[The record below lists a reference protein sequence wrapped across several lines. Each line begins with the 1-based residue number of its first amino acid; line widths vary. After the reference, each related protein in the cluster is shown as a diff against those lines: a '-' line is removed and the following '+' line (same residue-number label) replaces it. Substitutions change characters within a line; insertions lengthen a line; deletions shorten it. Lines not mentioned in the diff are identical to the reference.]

1 MVRGSGW
8 HERRKAMSRVFRG
21 IGASLSRREFVR
33 LGSAGL
39 AGAALLGV
47 AGCGSEEST
56 AAARYGP
63 TKGWIAALM
72 GNDDAVVHVVLLGD
86 SIFDNAAYVAGA
98 PDVVRQ
104 VRQRLPQGSK
114 ATLAAVDGSTIGD
127 VRGQLRGVPADAT
140 HLVLSVGGND
150 ALGRSDFLATPARS
164 TAEALSGLAD
174 IGDEFERAYLA
185 MLADVLARRL
195 PTAICTV
202 YYPRFPDAAL
212 QKVAVA
218 ALTMFNDCIV
228 RAAFAHGLPLLDLR
242 LICSE
247 ETDYA
252 NSIEPSAR
260 GGEKIARAIVEYVE
274 SDPLEGRTEVFT

>member
-8 HERRKAMSRVFRG
+8 HERQKAMSRIFRG

-33 LGSAGL
+33 LGGAGP

-47 AGCGSEEST
+47 AGCGGEEST
-56 AAARYGP
+56 AAARYGS

-114 ATLAAVDGSTIGD
+114 AALAAVDGGTIGD

-174 IGDEFERAYLA
+174 IGEEFERAYLA
-185 MLADVLARRL
+185 MLADVLARGL

-212 QKVAVA
+212 QKVAGA

-228 RAAFAHGLPLLDLR
+228 RAAFAHSLPLLDLR
-242 LICSE
+242 LICTE
-247 ETDYA
+247 EEDYA
-252 NSIEPSAR
+252 NPIEPSTR
-260 GGEKIARAIVEYVE
+260 GGEKIARAIAEFVKRG
-274 SDPLEGRTEVFT
+274 SIGGRTEVFT

>member
-8 HERRKAMSRVFRG
+8 HERRKAMSRIFRG

>member
-1 MVRGSGW
+1 MSG
-8 HERRKAMSRVFRG
+8 RFRAM
-21 IGASLSRREFVR
+21 GASLSRQEFLR

-47 AGCGSEEST
+47 AGCGGEQST
-56 AAARYGP
+56 AAVRHGP
-63 TKGWIAALM
+63 TEGWIARLM
-72 GNDDAVVHVVLLGD
+72 GNDVAVDHVVLLGD

-98 PDVVRQ
+98 PDVVWQ
-104 VRQRLPQGSK
+104 VHQRLPQGSK
-114 ATLAAVDGSTIGD
+114 ATLAAIDGSKIGD
-127 VRGQLRGVPADAT
+127 VRQQLRRVPADAT

-150 ALGRSDFLATPARS
+150 ALGSSDFLTMPARS
-164 TAEALSGLAD
+164 TAEVLSGLAD
-174 IGDEFERAYLA
+174 IGERFERAYLA
-185 MLADVLARRL
+185 MLTDVLAHEL

-218 ALTMFNDCIV
+218 ALTVFNDSIV

-242 LICSE
+242 LICTE
-247 ETDYA
+247 EADYA
-252 NSIEPSAR
+252 NPIEPSAL

-274 SDPLEGRTEVFT
+274 QGPIGGRTEVFT